1 MDTGKQK
8 DGRRRLEKTAR
19 LHLVLRWSERG
30 PCSAVPVYEGLDLSF
45 KEPRSHSTAV
55 GGF

>member
-8 DGRRRLEKTAR
+8 DGRHHLEKTKK
-19 LHLVLRWSERG
+19 LNLVLRGSKSG
-30 PCSAVPVYEGLDLSF
+30 SCSAVPVYEGLDFSF
-45 KEPRSHSTAV
+45 KEPQTAV